1 MSMDV
6 NSPPADSLSEVT
18 GSAPTIAVSGSG
30 SVDVEPTVA
39 LLSVGVSDR
48 NPSLQQARQAVTTR
62 LATVRR
68 QLEAVGVVDR
78 DVQTSG
84 LSVHPI
90 HEPLHD
96 QGGGLP
102 GGRAGRRFHVSNTM
116 TVVFRDGPGQAETAI
131 DGLFNTVGDGLELHG
146 LHFDCDDTSEA
157 ETEARRLAFEQARVK
172 AEHLARL
179 AGVELGPVVSIVEG
193 REPVPLA
200 GGMLAMTRAAETMAV
215 EGGTL
220 SVSVVLSVRWAIA

>member
-1 MSMDV
+1 MSVDV
-6 NSPPADSLSEVT
+6 NPPPSKRLSEVT
-18 GSAPTIAVSGSG
+18 EPAPTIAVSGTG

-39 LLSVGVSDR
+39 VLSVGVSDQD
-48 NPSLQQARQAVTTR
+48 PSLQQARQAVATR
-62 LATVRR
+62 LATARR
-68 QLEAVGVVDR
+68 QLEAVGVAER

-90 HEPLHD
+90 HDPVHD
-96 QGGGLP
+96 PGRGHP

-116 TVVFRDGPGQAETAI
+116 TVVFRDGPVQAETAI

-146 LHFDCDDTSEA
+146 LRFDCDDTTEA
-157 ETEARRLAFEQARVK
+157 EIEARRLAFEQARAK

-193 REPVPLA
+193 REPIPPA
-200 GGMLAMTRAAETMAV
+200 GGMLTMARAAETMAL

-220 SVSVVLSVRWAIA
+220 SVSVMLSVRWAIA